1 MPRLAGVFVAA
12 MLLEAL
18 LCHAVEG
25 QYRDSTFQ
33 TRGGYSPLTQ
43 RAAPAGEGITIDPDH
58 ALWGSY
64 IHWVVLA
71 KCFPVVTRERLAT
84 GGGQSVLTISHGIR
98 SG

>member
-1 MPRLAGVFVAA
+1 MAGVFVAA

-33 TRGGYSPLTQ
+33 TRGGYSPLTE

-71 KCFPVVTRERLAT
+71 KCFPVVTLRAPGDRRRPVRADNLAWN
-84 GGGQSVLTISHGIR
+84 SLR
-98 SG
+98 AK